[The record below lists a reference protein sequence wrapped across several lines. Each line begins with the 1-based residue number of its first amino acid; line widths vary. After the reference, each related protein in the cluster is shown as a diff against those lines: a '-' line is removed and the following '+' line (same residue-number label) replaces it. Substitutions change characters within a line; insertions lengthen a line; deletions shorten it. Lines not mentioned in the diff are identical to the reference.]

1 MAFPQAFL
9 DELKNRSEITSVISS
24 YVNLR
29 RSSRNLVG
37 LCPFHSEKSPSFT
50 VFPETQSYYCFGCGA
65 GGDVIT
71 FVRNIENLDYPETVR
86 FLAQRAGMT
95 VPENVEDDAAARLK
109 ARVYEINRL
118 AARWFFDRL
127 VAPEGEAARAY
138 LLGRKLTVQTIRHF
152 GLGWAPE
159 SFNLLTDY
167 LKGQGYTDRE
177 LVTAG
182 VAGQSKKTGRAYD
195 YFRGR
200 VMFPIIDLRGSVIGF
215 GGRVLGDEKPKYL
228 NSPDT
233 PVFKKTKNLFALNFA
248 KNSKEQRLILVE
260 GNVDVITLHQ
270 AGFTNTVATL
280 GTALTDDQAR
290 LIAGYAKEVVV
301 AYDSDGAGRKATT
314 RAFSF
319 FDELGVKVRVLNI
332 PGAKDPD
339 EYIKK
344 FGAQRFKML
353 LDESA
358 SVTDYKLSEIA
369 QKNDVSTPSGKV
381 GYLKEAASVLADIR
395 SPVERDVYIRKLGN
409 DLGVSHEAIAEQ
421 VKNLLRRRRKA
432 QEKQDA
438 DNLVRSVSRPDRKE
452 DPDRTA
458 HKKAAVCEDTLLSL
472 LYKNPDKLETVTDKL
487 SEDDFVTGQNRR
499 VFEALCRVIRESGV
513 PDLTRLSA
521 FLNDADLSHM
531 SRLIATAPPFDSKM
545 LEDCIRELKTT
556 ARAPDETAISK
567 MDDDALASYI
577 DQLKK
582 GKK

>member
-71 FVRNIENLDYPETVR
+71 FVRNIENLDYPEAVR

-95 VPENVEDDAAARLK
+95 VPENGEDDAAARLK

-167 LKGQGYTDRE
+167 LKGKGFTDRE

-195 YFRGR
+195 YVRGR

-301 AYDSDGAGRKATT
+301 AYDSDGAGRKATA

-381 GYLKEAASVLADIR
+381 GYLKEAAGVLADIR

-452 DPDRTA
+452 DPDRAA

-499 VFEALCRVIRESGV
+499 VFEALCRVIRESGI

-531 SRLIATAPPFDSKM
+531 SRLIATAPPFDQKM

>member
-9 DELKNRSEITSVISS
+9 DELKNRSEIISVISS

-37 LCPFHSEKSPSFT
+37 LCPFHSEKTPSFT

-71 FVRNIENLDYPETVR
+71 FVRNIENLDYPEAVR

-95 VPENVEDDAAARLK
+95 VPENGEDDAAARLK

-138 LLGRKLTVQTIRHF
+138 LLGRKLTVQTIRRF

-182 VAGQSKKTGRAYD
+182 VAGQSRKTGRAYD

-319 FDELGVKVRVLNI
+319 FDELGVKVRVLKI
-332 PGAKDPD
+332 PGVKDPD

-358 SVTDYKLSEIA
+358 SVTDYKLTEIA

-381 GYLKEAASVLADIR
+381 SYLKEAASVLADIR

-421 VKNLLRRRRKA
+421 VKNLLQRRRKV

-545 LEDCIRELKTT
+545 LEECIRELKTI
-556 ARAPDETAISK
+556 ASAPDETAISK

>member
-37 LCPFHSEKSPSFT
+37 LCPFHSEKTPSFT

-71 FVRNIENLDYPETVR
+71 FVRNIENLDYPEAVR

-95 VPENVEDDAAARLK
+95 VPENGEDDAAARLK

-358 SVTDYKLSEIA
+358 SVTDYKLTEIA

-381 GYLKEAASVLADIR
+381 SYLKEAASVLADIR

-421 VKNLLRRRRKA
+421 VKNLLRRRQKV

-545 LEDCIRELKTT
+545 LEECIRELKTI
-556 ARAPDETAISK
+556 ASAPDETAISK

>member
-37 LCPFHSEKSPSFT
+37 LCPFHSEKTPSFT

-71 FVRNIENLDYPETVR
+71 FVRNIENLDYPEAVR

-95 VPENVEDDAAARLK
+95 VPENGEDDAAARLK

-138 LLGRKLTVQTIRHF
+138 LLGRKLTVQTIRRF

-358 SVTDYKLSEIA
+358 SVTDYKLTEIA

-381 GYLKEAASVLADIR
+381 SYLKEAASVLADIH

-421 VKNLLRRRRKA
+421 VKNLLRRRRKV

-487 SEDDFVTGQNRR
+487 SEDDFMTGQNRR

-545 LEDCIRELKTT
+545 LEECIRELKTI
-556 ARAPDETAISK
+556 ASAPDETAISK

>member
-71 FVRNIENLDYPETVR
+71 FVRNIENLDYPEAVR

-95 VPENVEDDAAARLK
+95 VPENGEDDAAARLK

-167 LKGQGYTDRE
+167 LKGKGFTDRE

-301 AYDSDGAGRKATT
+301 AYDSDGAGRKATA

-381 GYLKEAASVLADIR
+381 GYLKEAAGVLADIR

-452 DPDRTA
+452 DPDRAA

-499 VFEALCRVIRESGV
+499 VFEALCRVIRESGI

-531 SRLIATAPPFDSKM
+531 SRLIATAPPFDQKM

>member
-37 LCPFHSEKSPSFT
+37 LCPFHSEKTPSFT

-71 FVRNIENLDYPETVR
+71 FVRNIENLDYPEAVR

-95 VPENVEDDAAARLK
+95 VPENGEDDAAARLK

-138 LLGRKLTVQTIRHF
+138 LLGRKLTVQTIRRF

-358 SVTDYKLSEIA
+358 SVTDYKLTEIA

-381 GYLKEAASVLADIR
+381 SYLKEAASVLADIR

-421 VKNLLRRRRKA
+421 VKNLLQRRRKV

-545 LEDCIRELKTT
+545 LEECIRELKTI
-556 ARAPDETAISK
+556 ASAPDETAISK

>member
-9 DELKNRSEITSVISS
+9 DELKNRSEIISVISS

-37 LCPFHSEKSPSFT
+37 LCPFHSEKTPSFT

-71 FVRNIENLDYPETVR
+71 FVRNIENLDYPEAVR

-95 VPENVEDDAAARLK
+95 VPENGEDDAAARLK

-301 AYDSDGAGRKATT
+301 AYDSDSAGRKATT

-358 SVTDYKLSEIA
+358 SVTDYKLTEIA

-421 VKNLLRRRRKA
+421 VNNLLRRRRKV
-432 QEKQDA
+432 QEKQEA

-452 DPDRTA
+452 DPDRAA

-545 LEDCIRELKTT
+545 LEECIRELKTI
-556 ARAPDETAISK
+556 ASAPDETAISK

>member
-37 LCPFHSEKSPSFT
+37 LCPFHSEKTPSFT

-71 FVRNIENLDYPETVR
+71 FVRNIENLDYPEAVR

-95 VPENVEDDAAARLK
+95 VPENGEDDAAARLK

-138 LLGRKLTVQTIRHF
+138 LLGRKLTVQTIRRF

-182 VAGQSKKTGRAYD
+182 VAGQSRKTGRAYD

-358 SVTDYKLSEIA
+358 SVTDYKLTEIA

-381 GYLKEAASVLADIR
+381 SYLKEAASVLADIR

-421 VKNLLRRRRKA
+421 VKNLLQRRRKV

-545 LEDCIRELKTT
+545 LEECIRELKTI
-556 ARAPDETAISK
+556 ASAPDETAISK

>member
-37 LCPFHSEKSPSFT
+37 LCPFHSEKTPSFT

-71 FVRNIENLDYPETVR
+71 FVRNIENLDYPEAVR

-95 VPENVEDDAAARLK
+95 VPENGEDDAAARLK

-138 LLGRKLTVQTIRHF
+138 LLGRKLTVQTIRRF

-182 VAGQSKKTGRAYD
+182 VAGLSKKTGRAYD

-358 SVTDYKLSEIA
+358 SVTDYKLTEIA

-381 GYLKEAASVLADIR
+381 SYLKEAASVLADIR

-421 VKNLLRRRRKA
+421 VKNLLQRRRKV

-531 SRLIATAPPFDSKM
+531 SRLIATAPPFDQKM
-545 LEDCIRELKTT
+545 LEECIRELKTI
-556 ARAPDETAISK
+556 ASAPDETAISK

>member
-71 FVRNIENLDYPETVR
+71 FVRNIENLDYPEAVR

>member
-37 LCPFHSEKSPSFT
+37 LCPFHSEKTPSFT

-71 FVRNIENLDYPETVR
+71 FVRNIENLDYPEAVR

-95 VPENVEDDAAARLK
+95 VPENGEDNAAARLK

-127 VAPEGEAARAY
+127 VAPEGEAVRAY

-182 VAGQSKKTGRAYD
+182 VAGQSRKTGRAYD

-215 GGRVLGDEKPKYL
+215 SGRVLGNDGPKYL

-248 KNSKEQRLILVE
+248 KNSKEQRMILVE

-270 AGFTNTVATL
+270 AGFINTVATL
-280 GTALTDDQAR
+280 GTSLTDDQAR

-319 FDELGVKVRVLNI
+319 FDELGVKVRVLKI
-332 PGAKDPD
+332 PGVKDPD

-358 SVTDYKLSEIA
+358 SVTDYKLTEIA

-381 GYLKEAASVLADIR
+381 SYLKEAASVLADIR

-421 VKNLLRRRRKA
+421 VKNLLQRRRKV

-545 LEDCIRELKTT
+545 LEECIRELKTI
-556 ARAPDETAISK
+556 ASAPDETAISK

>member
-71 FVRNIENLDYPETVR
+71 FVRNIENLDYPEAVR

-95 VPENVEDDAAARLK
+95 VPENGEDDAAARLK

>member
-37 LCPFHSEKSPSFT
+37 LCPFHSEKTPSFT

-71 FVRNIENLDYPETVR
+71 FVRNIENLDYPEAVR

-95 VPENVEDDAAARLK
+95 VPENGEDDAAARLK

-358 SVTDYKLSEIA
+358 SVTDYKLTEIA

-421 VKNLLRRRRKA
+421 VKNLLRRRRKV

-438 DNLVRSVSRPDRKE
+438 DNLVRSVSRPARKE

-545 LEDCIRELKTT
+545 LEECIRELKTI
-556 ARAPDETAISK
+556 ASAPDETAISK